1 MNALTQSL
9 LGPWSLDPVVLLGC
23 AAATGAYA
31 LLFRARGRWRYF
43 LAAIVL
49 TLATLMSPL
58 NTLATGVL
66 FSAHMTQHILLLLI
80 VPALA
85 MLSLP
90 ADLRLSHALTSW
102 PVTGAGW
109 IAGVGSMWFWH
120 TPQLCDAAA
129 VNPVFHA
136 VQTTSLLTMGGLF
149 WLPILAPRPTDRVAP
164 MIGVG
169 YLFTACLACTALGIL
184 LTLTPIEVCTAFRA
198 PENAPGL
205 LGRVRQFV
213 GAQRDQQIG
222 GLLMWLP
229 MCLVYL
235 TGIMWEFARWMGV
248 HGTTTQEA
256 HR

>member
-9 LGPWSLDPVVLLGC
+9 LGPWNFDPVVLLAC

-31 LLFRARGRWRYF
+31 LLFRSRGRWPYF
-43 LAAIVL
+43 VAAIALLLV
-49 TLATLMSPL
+49 TLLSPL
-58 NTLATGVL
+58 NTLASGVL

-80 VPALA
+80 VPALLL
-85 MLSLP
+85 LSLP
-90 ADLRLSHALTSW
+90 SDLALSKGWRSW
-102 PVTGAGW
+102 PVGTASW
-109 IAGVGSMWFWH
+109 VAGVGSMWFWH

-129 VNPVFHA
+129 QNPAFHA
-136 VQTTSLLTMGGLF
+136 VQTVSLLAMGSLF
-149 WLPILAPRPTDRVAP
+149 WIPILAPRPGDRVSP

-184 LTLTPIEVCTAFRA
+184 LTLTPIEVCSAFRA
-198 PENAPGL
+198 PENAPGMFA
-205 LGRVRQFV
+205 RVRQFV

-248 HGTTTQEA
+248 HVTAQEA
-256 HR
+256 QR

>member
-9 LGPWSLDPVVLLGC
+9 LGAWSFDPVVLLGC
-23 AAATGAYA
+23 AAATAAYA
-31 LLFRARGRWRYF
+31 LAFRKRGRWPWF
-43 LAAIVL
+43 AAAIALLLV
-49 TLATLMSPL
+49 TLCSPL
-58 NTLATGVL
+58 NTLASGVL

-80 VPALA
+80 VPALLL
-85 MLSLP
+85 LSLP
-90 ADLRLSHALTSW
+90 ADLKIGRGWTGKLA
-102 PVTGAGW
+102 TGAAW

-129 VNPVFHA
+129 VNPAFHA
-136 VQTTSLLTMGGLF
+136 VQTSSLLAMGALF
-149 WLPILAPRPTDRVAP
+149 WLPILAPRPADRVAP

-198 PENAPGL
+198 PENATGMMA
-205 LGRVRQFV
+205 RVRQFV

-248 HGTTTQEA
+248 HGKPQET
-256 HR
+256 HS